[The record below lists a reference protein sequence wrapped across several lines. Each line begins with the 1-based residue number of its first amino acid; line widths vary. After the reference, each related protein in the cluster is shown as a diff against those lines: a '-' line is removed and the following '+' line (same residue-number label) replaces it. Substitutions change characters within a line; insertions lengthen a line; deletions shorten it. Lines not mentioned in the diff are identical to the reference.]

1 MSLEK
6 RFAAV
11 SAQVFT
17 ANGGTNGSIS
27 IADTRLFKVKQHV
40 VISATGQINLEL
52 EVKKVIGPTSM
63 IVGPITGSINTFT
76 DLSAYTTAT
85 TASVF
90 ANEQRRPTITADDFE
105 RAVYEEEPI
114 VAKRV
119 ILVDEFGNKYDT
131 ENPLPTDATLVGQT
145 ASTNA
150 VTSVSASTSN
160 QTLLA
165 ANTSRI
171 GATVY
176 NDSSEILY
184 LKLGVIA
191 STTSFT
197 VQMES
202 KTYYETPYGYTG
214 QIDGL
219 WANAVGAA
227 RIGELT

>member
-1 MSLEK
+1 MFEK

-11 SAQVFT
+11 SAQLFT

-27 IADTRLFKVKQHV
+27 IADARLFKVKQHV
-40 VISATGQINLEL
+40 IVSATGQTNLEL
-52 EVKKVIGPTSM
+52 EVKKVTSSTSM

-76 DLSAYTTAT
+76 DLSAYTTAS

-90 ANEQRRPTITADDFE
+90 ANEQRRPTITSDDFE

-119 ILVDEFGNKYDT
+119 ILVDELGNKYDT
-131 ENPLPTDATLVGQT
+131 ANPLPTNATVIGSV

-150 VTSVSASTSN
+150 TTSISASASN

-165 ANTSRI
+165 ANSNRI

-184 LKLGVIA
+184 LKLGAVA
-191 STTSFT
+191 SITSYT
-197 VQMES
+197 VQMDS

-219 WANAVGAA
+219 WISANGSA
-227 RIGELT
+227 RVGELT